1 VEDYFTN
8 TKSEM
13 AELLVQLRDLA
24 QSYDES
30 DVTRIL
36 GGLSLANVGE
46 QREAFRQ
53 QVQDIRTKIEAL
65 LRVTAVWTYAE
76 YMVFRRIQERSFMF
90 IENLSTASEY
100 EGDDDELLKLA
111 ENYRQSLIECIDKT
125 LHYTDNLTKS
135 LPTSYIQTVLT

>member
-1 VEDYFTN
+1 MTRR
-8 TKSEM
+8 EM

-30 DVTRIL
+30 HVARIL

-65 LRVTAVWTYAE
+65 LRVAAVWTYAE

-90 IENLSTASEY
+90 IENLSVASEY
-100 EGDDDELLKLA
+100 EGDDDELLRLA
-111 ENYRQSLIECIDKT
+111 ENYKQSLISCIDKT
-125 LHYTDNLTKS
+125 LSYTDNLTKT
-135 LPTSYIQTVLT
+135 LTSTTAAHDILA

>member
-1 VEDYFTN
+1 
-8 TKSEM
+8 M

-76 YMVFRRIQERSFMF
+76 HMVFRRIQERSFMF

-125 LHYTDNLTKS
+125 LHYTDNLTKA
-135 LPTSYIQTVLT
+135 LPTSYVQVVLT

>member
-65 LRVTAVWTYAE
+65 
-76 YMVFRRIQERSFMF
+76 
-90 IENLSTASEY
+90 
-100 EGDDDELLKLA
+100 
-111 ENYRQSLIECIDKT
+111 C
-125 LHYTDNLTKS
+125 
-135 LPTSYIQTVLT
+135 

>member
-1 VEDYFTN
+1 MEDYFTN

-36 GGLSLANVGE
+36 GGMSLANVTE
-46 QREAFRQ
+46 QREALRQ

-76 YMVFRRIQERSFMF
+76 HMVFRRIQERSFMF
-90 IENLSTASEY
+90 IENLSVASEY

-125 LHYTDNLTKS
+125 LFYTDNLTKA
-135 LPTSYIQTVLT
+135 LPTSYVQVVLT

>member
-1 VEDYFTN
+1 
-8 TKSEM
+8 M
-13 AELLVQLRDLA
+13 AELLVQLKDLA

-46 QREAFRQ
+46 QREALRQ

-76 YMVFRRIQERSFMF
+76 HMVFRRIQERSFMF
-90 IENLSTASEY
+90 IENLSVASEY

-125 LHYTDNLTKS
+125 LHYTDNLTKA
-135 LPTSYIQTVLT
+135 LPTSYVQVVLT

>member
-1 VEDYFTN
+1 
-8 TKSEM
+8 M
-13 AELLVQLRDLA
+13 AELLVQLKDLA

-36 GGLSLANVGE
+36 GGMSLANVAE

-76 YMVFRRIQERSFMF
+76 HMVFRRIQERSFMF

-125 LHYTDNLTKS
+125 LFYTDNLTKA
-135 LPTSYIQTVLT
+135 LPTSYVQVVLT